1 MATPSHKGLLVQRI
15 IDRFERDFANAITLR
30 SVASEVGRHPG
41 YLGAV
46 FRKEMGVTPRAYLT
60 HVRLRHAAELIDH
73 GQKIEAVALDVGYRS
88 KKNFYHHFKQRFGMT
103 PKQYRDRDA
112 GTV

>member
-15 IDRFERDFANAITLR
+15 VDLFERDFANAITLR
-30 SVASEVGRHPG
+30 SVASEVRRHPG

-60 HVRLRHAAELIDH
+60 GVRLRRAAELIEC
-73 GQKIEAVALDVGYRS
+73 GQKIEAVSLDVGYRS
-88 KKNFYHHFKQRFGMT
+88 KKNFYHQFKQQFGMT
-103 PKQYRDRDA
+103 PKQYRDRLGA
-112 GTV
+112 